1 MSSAAA
7 QYSRY
12 SVATINGNS
21 AGSVDITATPIPFT
35 QTDVVHDVQY
45 TCNIASQY
53 GTATVYDPTPVITGV
68 TPNSVVVGQ
77 PATVTLSG
85 QNFGTNQPQ
94 VTESLGDAVT
104 VTSYSDTQIVTSL
117 TPSTTG
123 TGYFTVTAEGFN
135 GQGFVESDG
144 QSQNS
149 PPSPPLNVSC
159 ASITNFK
166 ENFTNAGA
174 DGTLYWN
181 YTWASTTGTQN
192 DLKACTIRETV
203 YYPGTSNPYV
213 WPSPMMSQTANPTL
227 ISGSPANAGFSDQNG
242 PPSNYSIHSVPL
254 LSTLRSVSRGTAHAT
269 RTTPSSIL
277 CKTLRSQGRYFKI
290 RTVSGSTRLRRMG
303 RPQQLCFHSEDI
315 MRPIGISASVAL
327 LWCFSLAHA
336 QTSQATAT
344 QCTTV
349 LRALE
354 DYQTIKPGLA
364 RKEVEKKFKYDGGVQ
379 FPDQSRFTHRGC
391 DYIKVEVTF
400 QPAPNRGKN
409 LTSPDD
415 VVTAVSKLY
424 IDYPARD

>member
-1 MSSAAA
+1 
-7 QYSRY
+7 
-12 SVATINGNS
+12 VATINGNS

-135 GQGFVESDG
+135 GQGFMESDG

-166 ENFTNAGA
+166 ENFVNAGN

-181 YTWASTTGTQN
+181 YTWASTTGIQ
-192 DLKACTIRETV
+192 K
-203 YYPGTSNPYV
+203 
-213 WPSPMMSQTANPTL
+213 
-227 ISGSPANAGFSDQNG
+227 
-242 PPSNYSIHSVPL
+242 
-254 LSTLRSVSRGTAHAT
+254 
-269 RTTPSSIL
+269 
-277 CKTLRSQGRYFKI
+277 
-290 RTVSGSTRLRRMG
+290 
-303 RPQQLCFHSEDI
+303 RP
-315 MRPIGISASVAL
+315 
-327 LWCFSLAHA
+327 
-336 QTSQATAT
+336 
-344 QCTTV
+344 
-349 LRALE
+349 
-354 DYQTIKPGLA
+354 
-364 RKEVEKKFKYDGGVQ
+364 
-379 FPDQSRFTHRGC
+379 
-391 DYIKVEVTF
+391 
-400 QPAPNRGKN
+400 
-409 LTSPDD
+409 
-415 VVTAVSKLY
+415 
-424 IDYPARD
+424 